1 MSWFSN
7 RHDPLGKEERKL
19 RSQIAEV
26 ERQISQL
33 EKAKKKVEQGETPP
47 STSNPFEDPVSL
59 LRKRKRLF
67 SNPED
72 VEKYRISGSHKDAEE
87 PDASDGAD
95 GESSLA
101 YSGQTNS
108 STPPLRSPVRQKDE
122 LSSSLNQL
130 VRASRI
136 DPNAPTEEETRLLKY
151 LAAGNLEG
159 MRKLRY
165 EKGVARNR
173 KIVMAIALGLLA
185 SAIYMML
192 KS

>member
-87 PDASDGAD
+87 PDPSAGTD

-108 STPPLRSPVRQKDE
+108 STPSPRSPVRKKDE